1 MKPSSGFATSPSTA
15 TSSCAT
21 SPQPSSNRPTPTSAG
36 DVSPGEGRRTRLS
49 EIIVYEQPFDDTAQ
63 DIADLARRT
72 VEYCD
77 GVGLQLLDRNG
88 VGAHV
93 FTDARSSQLD
103 ALQEQFDEGPCVSCL
118 RTGELHDLEP
128 VTSDERWPSFGPSA
142 RDAGLIA
149 CLALPLVARGVLIGV
164 LNLYAW
170 PVVGFIG
177 WDRQRSRTIAAGAAI
192 PLARAHPYP
201 HTQVIIA
208 ELRARVAEPDDIVH
222 QAHGVLMVIGDTNL
236 EDAIAQL
243 VELAREQDGTLE
255 RAAQSVLDSVTDG

>member
-1 MKPSSGFATSPSTA
+1 M
-15 TSSCAT
+15 
-21 SPQPSSNRPTPTSAG
+21 
-36 DVSPGEGRRTRLS
+36 SPGEGRRTRLS

-77 GVGLQLLDRNG
+77 GVGMQLLDRNG

-149 CLALPLVARGVLIGV
+149 CLALPLVARGELIGV

-170 PVVGFIG
+170 PVVGFPG
-177 WDRQRSRTIAAGAAI
+177 WELERARSFADRASIS
-192 PLARAHPYP
+192 LASAQAYER
-201 HTQVIIA
+201 TQVIIA
-208 ELRARVAEPDDIVH
+208 ELEALVAERDDVVH
-222 QAHGVLMVIGDTNL
+222 RAHGVLMVTGNASL
-236 EDAIAQL
+236 EDAIARL
-243 VELAREQDGTLE
+243 IELAQEQDGTLE
-255 RAAQSVLDSVTDG
+255 EAAQTVLDSVA